1 VSEFFTLSVLVATI
15 ASAVRLAV
23 PYLLAALGETIGQ
36 RSGVLNLGVDGVM
49 LLSAFGSY
57 YAVVETGSHILG
69 IVVGLAIGAFM
80 GVVYAVVTVF
90 LQAEQGISGIGIFL
104 FGLGFSDLL
113 FQEWVGTVVP
123 IRSLPSLSKLPGVGG
138 FFEQLEDITYIGE
151 LFFSHNLMTYVAFA
165 LVPVVTWML
174 NNTTFGLNIKA
185 VGENPQAADSLGVSV
200 EKTRFAAIM
209 IGNTMAGLAG
219 ATLSLQLGAFQ
230 HNLTNGLGFIAVALV
245 YFGAWRAK
253 WVMAGAMLYGI
264 VTATRL
270 QWQARDIIPNSA
282 SDLAAMAPAL
292 ITILALVLL
301 AKRVRGPAA
310 LTKPFSRH

>member
-1 VSEFFTLSVLVATI
+1 M
-15 ASAVRLAV
+15 
-23 PYLLAALGETIGQ
+23 
-36 RSGVLNLGVDGVM
+36 LNLGVDGVM
-49 LLSAFGSY
+49 LLSAFGAY
-57 YAVVETGSHILG
+57 YAVVETGSHMLG
-69 IVVGLAIGAFM
+69 IAVGLLIGLLM
-80 GVVYAVVTVF
+80 GVVYAVVTVN
-90 LQAEQGISGIGIFL
+90 LHAQQGISGIGIFL

-113 FQEWVGTVVP
+113 SQELVGAIQP
-123 IRSLPSLSKLPGVGG
+123 IRKLPSLAKLPLVGG
-138 FFEQLEDITYIGE
+138 IFEPLEDIKYLGE
-151 LFFSHNLMTYVAFA
+151 LLFSHNLLTYVAFA
-165 LVPVVTWML
+165 LVPLVTWMM

-200 EKTRFAAIM
+200 ERTRFFAIM
-209 IGNTMAGLAG
+209 IGNTLAGLAG
-219 ATLSLQLGAFQ
+219 ATLSLQLGVFQ
-230 HNLTNGLGFIAVALV
+230 QNLTNGLGFIAVALV

-282 SDLAAMAPAL
+282 SDIAAMAPAL

>member
-1 VSEFFTLSVLVATI
+1 VSEFFTLTVLSATL
-15 ASAVRLAV
+15 ASAIRLAV
-23 PYLLAALGETIGQ
+23 PYTFAALGETIGQ

-49 LLSAFGSY
+49 LVSAFGAY
-57 YAVVETGSHILG
+57 YAVLRTGSHLLG
-69 IVVGLAIGAFM
+69 VGVGLLIGLLM
-80 GVVYAVVTVF
+80 GVVYAVVTVH
-90 LQAEQGISGIGIFL
+90 LHAQQGISGIGIFL

-113 FQEWVGTVVP
+113 AQELVGAIQP
-123 IRSLPSLSKLPGVGG
+123 IRRLPSLAQLPGVGG
-138 FFEQLEDITYIGE
+138 IFEPLEDISVIGE
-151 LFFSHNLMTYVAFA
+151 LLFSHNLLTYLAFV
-165 LVPVVTWML
+165 LVPLVTWLL
-174 NNTTFGLNIKA
+174 NSTTFGLNIKA

-200 EKTRFAAIM
+200 ERTRFAAIL
-209 IGNTMAGLAG
+209 IGNTLAGLAG
-219 ATLSLQLGAFQ
+219 ATLALQLGVFQ
-230 HNLTNGLGFIAVALV
+230 QNLTNGLGFIAVALV

-253 WVMAGAMLYGI
+253 WVLAGAMLYGI

>member
-1 VSEFFTLSVLVATI
+1 MSDFFTLSVLVATI

-57 YAVVETGSHILG
+57 YAVVETGSHVIG
-69 IVVGLAIGAFM
+69 IIVGLLIGAVM
-80 GVVYAVVTVF
+80 GVVYAVVTVV

-113 FQEWVGTVVP
+113 FQELVGTVKP
-123 IRSLPSLSKLPGVGG
+123 IKSLPSLAKLPGVGPL
-138 FFEQLEDITYIGE
+138 FEKLEDITYLGE
-151 LFFSHNLMTYVAFA
+151 LLFSHNLMTYVAFA
-165 LVPVVTWML
+165 LVPAVTWMFKH
-174 NNTTFGLNIKA
+174 TTFGMNIKA

-200 EKTRFAAIM
+200 EQTRFAAIM
-209 IGNTMAGLAG
+209 IGNTLAGLAG

-253 WVMAGAMLYGI
+253 WVLAGAMLYGL

-310 LTKPFSRH
+310 LTRPFSRH

>member
-1 VSEFFTLSVLVATI
+1 MSEFFTLSVLIATF

-49 LLSAFGSY
+49 LLSAFGAY
-57 YAVVETGSHILG
+57 YAVIETGSHLFG
-69 IVVGLAIGAFM
+69 IAIGLLIGLFM
-80 GVVYAVVTVF
+80 GVVYAVVTVY
-90 LQAEQGISGIGIFL
+90 LHAKQGISGIGIFL

-113 FQEWVGTVVP
+113 SQELVGAVRP
-123 IRSLPSLSKLPGVGG
+123 IRKLPSLAELPLVGG
-138 FFEQLEDITYIGE
+138 VFEPLEDIEYLGE
-151 LFFSHNLMTYVAFA
+151 LLFSHNLMTYLAFA
-165 LVPVVTWML
+165 LVPAVTWML
-174 NNTTFGLNIKA
+174 NKTTFGLNIRA

-200 EKTRFAAIM
+200 EHTRFAAIM
-209 IGNTMAGLAG
+209 IGNALAGLAG
-219 ATLSLQLGAFQ
+219 ATLSLQLAAFQ
-230 HNLTNGLGFIAVALV
+230 QNLTNGLGFIAVALV
-245 YFGAWRAK
+245 YFGAWRAR
-253 WVMAGAMLYGI
+253 WVMAGAMLYGL

-270 QWQARDIIPNSA
+270 QWQARDIIPDSA
-282 SDLAAMAPAL
+282 SDLAAMTPAI